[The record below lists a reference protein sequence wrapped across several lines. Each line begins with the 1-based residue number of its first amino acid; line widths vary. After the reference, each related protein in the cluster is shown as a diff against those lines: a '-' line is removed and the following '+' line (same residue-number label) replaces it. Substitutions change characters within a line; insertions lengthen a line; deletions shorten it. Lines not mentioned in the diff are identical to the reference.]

1 MENCKELEQ
10 KLKYYKSNPL
20 KNFAPTRGQPIVPHR
35 HEIQQLPK
43 IFNDLRF
50 NEAYE
55 LDRSLHRKKIK
66 SNLSLKLSEPMKNPL
81 DQMENSKK
89 TYNEFSKLNLKKPI
103 DLSNV
108 KSVLKEN
115 ITPRKDENSDLYKR
129 PKHLSKSADLLIDAH
144 NVDLKTVDNM
154 NNEIRKHK
162 QKLAKLQFKSYKRPN
177 SKKAKS
183 SQEHKGSLYHY
194 RKAVREMKS
203 MIRFNSAES
212 KSSSA
217 VVPVRGESKID
228 TKDVISKDH
237 SIIKEYEYLNTVML
251 SNNQTS
257 EQKYQKRVKQ
267 ARQKIL
273 YEQTERQ
280 NLNRMTIIQPF
291 EDTKIL
297 INIDQVPSGFLNS
310 LLNKENYAPR
320 YYMPPV
326 RAFGYYKKVV
336 NDNLDI
342 NIDRKPSYNKKI
354 KETKNL
360 ISKSE
365 LDDFQPDKHNFNLES
380 LKSLNESSNYLFNRD
395 HSIISNLNA
404 NSSNNF
410 DLKVDISKKN
420 VSIK

>member
-1 MENCKELEQ
+1 MENCEELEQ

-20 KNFAPTRGQPIVPHR
+20 RNFAPTRGQPIVPHR
-35 HEIQQLPK
+35 HEIHQLPK
-43 IFNDLRF
+43 IFNELRF
-50 NEAYE
+50 TEAYE

-66 SNLSLKLSEPMKNPL
+66 SNLSLKLSEPIKNPL

-89 TYNEFSKLNLKKPI
+89 TYNEFSRLNLAKPI

-115 ITPRKDENSDLYKR
+115 MTPRKEENNEVYRR

-144 NVDLKTVDNM
+144 NVDLKSVDNM

-162 QKLAKLQFKSYKRPN
+162 QKLAKLEFKSYIRPN
-177 SKKAKS
+177 SKKSKS
-183 SQEHKGSLYHY
+183 SKEHKGSLYHY
-194 RKAVREMKS
+194 RKAVKEMKS

-212 KSSSA
+212 KPSSA
-217 VVPVRGESKID
+217 LVPVRGESNID
-228 TKDVISKDH
+228 AKDVISKDH
-237 SIIKEYEYLNTVML
+237 SIIKEYEYLNTVMF
-251 SNNQTS
+251 SNNITS

-273 YEQTERQ
+273 HDQIERQ
-280 NLNRMTIIQPF
+280 NLNRMTILQPF

-297 INIDQVPSGFLNS
+297 INIDQVPTGFLNS

-326 RAFGYYKKVV
+326 RAFGYYKKIV
-336 NDNLDI
+336 NDNAE
-342 NIDRKPSYNKKI
+342 IDRRPSCNKKI
-354 KETKNL
+354 KDTKNYNSL
-360 ISKSE
+360 NKSE

-404 NSSNNF
+404 TSSNNF